1 MIKINHHTLPPK
13 NVEYT
18 LKLSP
23 ETDVHWLKLNT
34 EQNHPGKSGLWC
46 TPGTAEFFC
55 YEECPED
62 FEVHVCS
69 DNQVLS

>member
-1 MIKINHHTLPPK
+1 MITINHHTLPLE
-13 NVEYT
+13 NAEYT

-23 ETDVHWLKLNT
+23 ETDLHWLKLST
-34 EQNHPGKSGLWC
+34 EQNYPEKSGLWPLVY

-62 FEVHVCS
+62 FEADFCT
-69 DNQVLS
+69 DN